1 MMRIV
6 QYLLSAYVY
15 DICIICAYMTYTLA
29 YVYDIC
35 IICAHMTYT
44 YMEHVHYVCSDMK
57 FLCHDVF
64 TLGSLLTA
72 MCVNGGMSARET
84 RWQQEG
90 GGQVGG
96 GGSQCVA
103 DQH

>member
-44 YMEHVHYVCSDMK
+44 YMKHVHYVCTDMI
-57 FLCHDVF
+57 FLCIHFGVI
-64 TLGSLLTA
+64 A
-72 MCVNGGMSARET
+72 YRYVCQWGGEREGNKVAAGG
-84 RWQQEG
+84 RWTG
-90 GGQVGG
+90 GRWGVTV
-96 GGSQCVA
+96 CC
-103 DQH
+103 